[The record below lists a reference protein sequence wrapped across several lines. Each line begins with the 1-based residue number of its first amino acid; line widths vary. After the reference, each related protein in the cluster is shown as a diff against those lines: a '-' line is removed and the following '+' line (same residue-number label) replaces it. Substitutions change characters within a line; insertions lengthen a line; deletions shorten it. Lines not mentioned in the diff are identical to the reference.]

1 MRYLNLTLKGAAC
14 LLTILLLL
22 VRCSEVEP
30 TPVQEIATR
39 AMSTDSLTRIYIVP
53 PRTHVIDG
61 EVLGLQPG
69 DVIGLDASIA
79 YGNLLF
85 KNIVGSS
92 LAPIVIKNIGGTAT
106 ITATGLSFG
115 LKMR

>member
-1 MRYLNLTLKGAAC
+1 MKYLNLTLKGAAC
-14 LLTILLLL
+14 LLAILFLLA
-22 VRCSEVEP
+22 RCSEVELNSVP
-30 TPVQEIATR
+30 EMSTQ

-53 PRTHVIDG
+53 PRTHIIDG

-85 KNIVGSS
+85 KNIVGSAV
-92 LAPIVIKNIGGTAT
+92 APIVIKNIGGTAT
-106 ITATGLSFG
+106 ITATG
-115 LKMR
+115 